1 MTGCLKIKNDTYY
14 AVLNLKEGGKYKI
27 STKLNVKGNK
37 RKATEFLNDQLAR
50 YEENIASEK
59 PHDILFTDYITQWL
73 EKKKNK
79 VELVTFEGYEIQV
92 KCHILPYFKS
102 KNLKL
107 SEIKPSHIADFYE
120 IKFKSDR
127 SDGKGGLL
135 IRSIRMLSF
144 IIKQVLDEAVFYE
157 LISRNPST
165 KVPLPQKSNE

>member
-14 AVLNLKEGGKYKI
+14 AVLNLKEGGKYKQKWI

-37 RKATEFLNDQLAR
+37 HKVTEFLNDQLAR

-59 PHDILFTDYITQWL
+59 PHDILFTDYIKQWL

-127 SDGKGGLL
+127 SDG
-135 IRSIRMLSF
+135 IRMLSF
-144 IIKQVLDEAVFYE
+144 IIKQVLDKAVFYE

-165 KVPLPQKSNE
+165 PQKSNE